1 MDTSI
6 GRPRIGPKV
15 QSNVPDEVHAYI
27 VATAEREQSELAA
40 VVRELICLGYKTAT
54 RRQRAA

>member
-1 MDTSI
+1 MDRLI

-27 VATAEREQSELAA
+27 VRRAEREASDAA
-40 VVRELICLGYKTAT
+40 KVVRDLLCAAYEAAT
-54 RRQRAA
+54 RREKAA